1 MNAMSGHSKWAG
13 IKHKK
18 AIVDARRGAQFTK
31 LARAIT
37 VAAREGGGDPDAT
50 RRSRT
55 RSRRRKDASMPKD
68 NIERAI
74 AKGTG
79 AGADADAI
87 ETVLYEGY
95 GPGGVALLIEAY
107 TENRNR
113 TGADVRHLLSKH
125 GGNLGEP
132 GSVAYL
138 FEKRGVVVVDG
149 DALRRGRPA
158 GASRPGA
165 EDIVADDDLLEVDH
179 RAGRPVGG
187 ARRDRAARA
196 SRSRAPRSCSARPSR
211 VELDEA
217 ARAKLFRLIEAL
229 EDNDDVGAVHANFEV
244 SDEILEKVVG

>member
-1 MNAMSGHSKWAG
+1 
-13 IKHKK
+13 
-18 AIVDARRGAQFTK
+18 
-31 LARAIT
+31 
-37 VAAREGGGDPDAT
+37 
-50 RRSRT
+50 
-55 RSRRRKDASMPKD
+55 MPKD

-132 GSVAYL
+132 GQRLVSVRQA
-138 FEKRGVVVVDG
+138 RPG
-149 DALRRGRPA
+149 DRRRLALRRGRFA
-158 GASRPGA
+158 GRGGGGRGGHRRRRR
-165 EDIVADDDLLEVDH
+165 VLEVVTAPGDLS
-179 RAGRPVGG
+179 AV
-187 ARRDRAARA
+187 RAAIEGA
-196 SRSRAPRSCSARPSR
+196 GIAIESAEVLQRPSTR

-217 ARAKLFRLIEAL
+217 SAAKLFRLIDAL
-229 EDNDDVGAVHANFEV
+229 EENDDVGAVHANFEV